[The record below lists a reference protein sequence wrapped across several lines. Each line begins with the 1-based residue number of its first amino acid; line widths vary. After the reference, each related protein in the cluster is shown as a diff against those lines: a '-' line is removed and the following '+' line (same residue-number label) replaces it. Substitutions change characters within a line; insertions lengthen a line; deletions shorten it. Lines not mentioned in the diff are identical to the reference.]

1 MKNVESHLLEIIG
14 YLDLTR
20 QVGHTTAVLE
30 GANNGK
36 CIVLTHNQKFAD
48 HINKNTPAT
57 ALSYKSK
64 SLRGRRTPI
73 VFDNAA
79 IRDLLGDSLNLI
91 EQLKESINE
100 RNEMI
105 KEHQTIIKEQ
115 CELLKKNSEK
125 MKQIKAIINAV

>member
-1 MKNVESHLLEIIG
+1 MENVESHLHEIIG
-14 YLDLTR
+14 YLDNTR

-36 CIVLTHNQKFAD
+36 CIVLTHNQKFAN
-48 HINKNTPAT
+48 HINSHTAAT

-64 SLRGRRTPI
+64 GLRGRRKPI

-91 EQLKESINE
+91 EQLKESIE
-100 RNEMI
+100 MRNEEI
-105 KEHQTIIKEQ
+105 EKQKVVINKQ
-115 CELLKKNSEK
+115 KALLHKDAEK
-125 MKQIKAIINAV
+125 MKQIKAILNAL